1 MGWSLERVNQAINLL
16 ALKSRIDFLKPDL
29 PHQGGDVYPWKFNR
43 ALSYLRRPFL
53 LRERDEKTEVLWGI
67 RHLNTVS
74 QYLVYLCLNGRLK
87 AKSSEMKQVMSVVRN
102 EQTKEFNNEVADL
115 LEQNTTLIVRRRVKK
130 IGKSKI
136 QGEQGVLG
144 DVDVLLIGKSGQG
157 KTVLARYLL
166 HLLGGNQYVI
176 TTKKKPTDWVGLP
189 VYGTPFKYDECE
201 EWLNKSLE
209 LMYSNYQL
217 LEKGL
222 TPEFTNIAVDEW
234 RSQQKNIDSAKETM
248 KELISQAR
256 DAKVRILAI
265 ATGEQVGI
273 WGLEGESDLE
283 ECFTTIR
290 LGEFALEYA
299 KRIKSPKSVLN
310 WLEKQK
316 RPCMVDRHPAEI
328 PDLSSFQPS
337 TQQVLLKP
345 SFQPEKAAETISQS
359 GLQLF
364 ENEENKVLSEAE
376 MLLYKAFKAYQGS
389 ESDFIKQVWG
399 ASRYQVGK
407 AELGALRAKA
417 ENKL

>member
-1 MGWSLERVNQAINLL
+1 MKKFRVPSKDEVIDILNWGGYRLILTVPAISLYTLRQLSRL
-16 ALKSRIDFLKPDL
+16 ALHITSESERYYHQFILQPFDALVWGDYQNVIEAEVVETGTVNLFDFSRLKTEPDL
-29 PHQGGDVYPWKFNR
+29 FPH
-43 ALSYLRRPFL
+43 LR
-53 LRERDEKTEVLWGI
+53 I
-67 RHLNTVS
+67 
-74 QYLVYLCLNGRLK
+74 
-87 AKSSEMKQVMSVVRN
+87 
-102 EQTKEFNNEVADL
+102 
-115 LEQNTTLIVRRRVKK
+115 
-130 IGKSKI
+130 
-136 QGEQGVLG
+136 
-144 DVDVLLIGKSGQG
+144 IGKSGQG

-189 VYGTPFKYDECE
+189 VYGAPFKYDECE
-201 EWLNKSLE
+201 QWLNKSLE
-209 LMYSNYQL
+209 LMYFNYQL

-256 DAKVRILAI
+256 DAKIRILAI

-290 LGEFALEYA
+290 LGEFAIEYA
-299 KRIKSPKSVLN
+299 KRIKAPKSVLS

-316 RPCMVDRHPAEI
+316 RPCMVDRYPAEI
-328 PDLSSFQPS
+328 PDLSSFQPD
-337 TQQVLLKP
+337 TQPMLLKP
-345 SFQPEKAAETISQS
+345 SSQAEKMAETTTETGFQGS
-359 GLQLF
+359 
-364 ENEENKVLSEAE
+364 ENEANEVLSEAE

-399 ASRYQVGK
+399 ASRYQAGK
-407 AELGALRAKA
+407 AELGALKAKA
-417 ENKL
+417 ES

>member
-1 MGWSLERVNQAINLL
+1 MYPMKKFRVPSKDEVINILNWGGYRLILTVPAIGLYTLRQLSRL
-16 ALKSRIDFLKPDL
+16 ALHITSESERYYHQFVLQPFDALIWGDYPNVLEAEVVETGTVNLFDFSRFKSETDTFPHLRI
-29 PHQGGDVYPWKFNR
+29 
-43 ALSYLRRPFL
+43 
-53 LRERDEKTEVLWGI
+53 
-67 RHLNTVS
+67 
-74 QYLVYLCLNGRLK
+74 
-87 AKSSEMKQVMSVVRN
+87 
-102 EQTKEFNNEVADL
+102 
-115 LEQNTTLIVRRRVKK
+115 
-130 IGKSKI
+130 
-136 QGEQGVLG
+136 
-144 DVDVLLIGKSGQG
+144 IGKSGQG
-157 KTVLARYLL
+157 KTILARYLL

-176 TTKKKPTDWVGLP
+176 TTKKKPTDWIGLP

-201 EWLNKSLE
+201 EYLNKTLE
-209 LMYSNYQL
+209 LMYANYQL

-234 RSQQKNIDSAKETM
+234 RSQHKNIDSAKETM

-290 LGEFALEYA
+290 LGEFAIEYA
-299 KRIKSPKSVLN
+299 KRIKSPKSVLT

-328 PDLSSFQPS
+328 PDLSSSQFFTQP
-337 TQQVLLKP
+337 TLLEP
-345 SFQPEKAAETISQS
+345 SFQPEKTAETTDQTGSQRF
-359 GLQLF
+359 Q
-364 ENEENKVLSEAE
+364 NEDNEVLSEAE

-399 ASRYQVGK
+399 ASRYQAGK
-407 AELGALRAKA
+407 AELANLRARA
-417 ENKL
+417 ED

>member
-1 MGWSLERVNQAINLL
+1 MKKFRVPSKDEVINILNWGGYRLILTVPAIGLYTLRQLSRL
-16 ALKSRIDFLKPDL
+16 ALHITSESERYYHQFILQPFDALIWGDYQNVIEAEVVETGTVNLFDFSRL
-29 PHQGGDVYPWKFNR
+29 
-43 ALSYLRRPFL
+43 
-53 LRERDEKTEVLWGI
+53 KTEPDAFPHI
-67 RHLNTVS
+67 R
-74 QYLVYLCLNGRLK
+74 
-87 AKSSEMKQVMSVVRN
+87 
-102 EQTKEFNNEVADL
+102 
-115 LEQNTTLIVRRRVKK
+115 I
-130 IGKSKI
+130 
-136 QGEQGVLG
+136 
-144 DVDVLLIGKSGQG
+144 IGKSGQG

-176 TTKKKPTDWVGLP
+176 TTKKKPSDWIGLP
-189 VYGTPFKYDECE
+189 VYGAPFKYDECE

-234 RSQQKNIDSAKETM
+234 RSQQKNIASAKETM

-299 KRIKSPKSVLN
+299 RRIKAPKSVLT
-310 WLEKQK
+310 WLDKQK
-316 RPCMVDRHPAEI
+316 RPCMVDRYPAEI
-328 PDLSSFQPS
+328 PDLSGFRPN
-337 TQQVLLKP
+337 TEAMLLQP
-345 SFQPEKAAETISQS
+345 SFQQEKMAETI
-359 GLQLF
+359 GVTTLQRF
-364 ENEENKVLSEAE
+364 QNEENAVLSEAE
-376 MLLYKAFKAYQGS
+376 MLLYKAFKAFPGS

-399 ASRYQVGK
+399 ASRYQAGK
-407 AELGALRAKA
+407 AELGVLKAKA
-417 ENKL
+417 EVR